1 MAMLSFAGIDVSKDR
16 LDVMVLPEEQRSSV
30 SNDPTSWAELVE
42 QLRALSIAAIGIE
55 ASGGY
60 ERGIMRALLS
70 AGMSVRHVNPFKLR
84 QFAKASGVLAK
95 NDPLD
100 ARMIASFVAIMP
112 TRPAQSRPPA
122 VERLLEVLAVRRQLS
137 AEKVAAENAS
147 RLLENAM
154 LQRLSRRRIA
164 RLAADIE
171 MLDERLVEI
180 VAADAALAH
189 RYRMLTSMPGVGP
202 VLACTLIALLPEL
215 GRMSRKQV
223 AALVG
228 VAPYAF
234 ESGKLKGKRCVWG
247 GRAPVRHVLYM
258 AAMSASNWNPVLKRF
273 HDRLKAAGKL
283 PKVIIVAVMRKMI
296 TMLNAMVRDG
306 VVWADRYS
314 GRHSVPTTR

>member
-30 SNDPTSWAELVE
+30 SNDPTGWANLVE
-42 QLRALSIAAIGIE
+42 QLRDLSIAAIGIE

-60 ERGIMRALLS
+60 ERGVMRALLS
-70 AGMSVRHVNPFKLR
+70 AGMPVRHVNPFKLR

-247 GRAPVRHVLYM
+247 GRAPVRHVLFM